1 MIWLISLQAATR
13 AEVEVLPV
21 INMDPQEETVMEE
34 GGGQQQ
40 HQGAEDQ
47 EKTQMRHT
55 APNGGSEGSS
65 G

>member
-1 MIWLISLQAATR
+1 MIWLISLQAAIR
-13 AEVEVLPV
+13 AEVEVLPG
-21 INMDPQEETVMEE
+21 INLDPQEETVMEE
-34 GGGQQQ
+34 GGGQQH

-55 APNGGSEGSS
+55 APNGGSDGSS